1 MMTDRAARFL
11 SAYNRI
17 DQTLRSVYR
26 YKPSMSFTDIVR
38 RTAPVN
44 FLVSRYED
52 TLLDYGRLRNAIV
65 HNSYEN
71 TVIAEPYEETVA
83 EFEKIAALICAP
95 PKVIDVFDTEVRCLP
110 PKTSLR
116 DAILI
121 IMETG
126 FSNLPVFDGNRT
138 HGVVGNR
145 TLLGQIAR
153 LIAEGEN
160 LDEAIKTRHASPVQ
174 DKNYYL
180 AMSAKATLPEVCD
193 KFYQNRKLLAVVVT
207 PRGTWN
213 EKPVAIVT
221 NSDVSRMENIL
232 IGYEQNTHV

>member
-1 MMTDRAARFL
+1 MTERAARFI

-38 RTAPVN
+38 RTAPTN

-65 HNSYEN
+65 HNSYDN
-71 TVIAEPYEETVA
+71 AVIAEPYEETVA
-83 EFEKIAALICAP
+83 EFEKIADLICAP
-95 PKVIDVFDTEVRCLP
+95 PKAVDVFDAEVRCLAP
-110 PKTSLR
+110 GTSLKN
-116 DAILI
+116 AILL
-121 IMETG
+121 IMKTG
-126 FSNLPVFDGNRT
+126 YSNLPVFDGSRT

-145 TLLGQIAR
+145 TLLGQVAQ
-153 LIAEGEN
+153 LLSEGADLNTEI
-160 LDEAIKTRHASPVQ
+160 EKRHAVPVR
-174 DKNYYL
+174 DRNYYIT
-180 AMSAKATLPEVCD
+180 MSAKATLPEVCD
-193 KFYQNRKLLAVVVT
+193 KFYQNRKLLAVVIT

-213 EKPVAIVT
+213 ERPAAIVT